1 MNPEKFLS
9 QSAGRWFTQRTNYFL
24 DRNQSASSKA
34 DITIEFLAAD
44 DARVTEL
51 CQKHN
56 FDSKLAVGG
65 TVQSWDNSVDWGKD
79 KQVGSATVIF
89 VKDPDSETTGKLI
102 RPQDS
107 KVCGHYALGED
118 EALTLSL
125 TNDEMEA
132 EERQWFA
139 SENFK
144 MRTTVVNFKDGTKQT
159 AFYSEIRK
167 APPKDEE

>member
-24 DRNQSASSKA
+24 DKNQSASSKA

-44 DARVTEL
+44 DARVAEL

-56 FDSKLAVGG
+56 LDFSLAIGG

-79 KQVGSATVIF
+79 KQVGSATVVL

-107 KVCGHYALGED
+107 KICGHYALGED
-118 EALTLSL
+118 EALTLTL
-125 TNDEMEA
+125 ANDDMEA

-139 SENFK
+139 SENLK
-144 MRTTVVNFKDGTKQT
+144 MRTTVVEFKDGTKQT

-167 APPKDEE
+167 ALPADNK